1 MKTNFLK
8 TLVIGLVLTACSSP
22 ITEEEAMP
30 NKSDEWSWPGTY
42 TYVAV
47 EKNGASVGPC
57 SELDSMLLSDTAFLY
72 DIESI
77 DKHAAGTYTREKN
90 EAGQTVLV
98 FNYRWANKA
107 ISIDSPLIRRFTVDY
122 ACCDSMHMWEAS
134 PEGDTLSFAYHKRP
148 EKSSCC
154 H

>member
-1 MKTNFLK
+1 MNLRAFKPIAVSML
-8 TLVIGLVLTACSSP
+8 IAACSSP
-22 ITEEEAMP
+22 LTEEEVLP
-30 NKSDEWSWPGTY
+30 NKSNEWTWPGTY
-42 TYVAV
+42 TYVGI
-47 EKNGASVGPC
+47 EKNGESIG
-57 SELDSMLLSDTAFLY
+57 SYTELDSMLLSDTAFLY

-98 FNYRWANKA
+98 FNYRWANKS

-122 ACCDSMHMWEAS
+122 ACCDSLHMWEAS
-134 PEGDTLSFAYHKRP
+134 PEGDTLSFAYHKRA